1 MYLYLYLYSTG
12 VAPVDE
18 HHSNTSGR
26 PHCSQ
31 PASSL
36 QGASSFKYN
45 LLWNTTITS
54 PILKYNLYT
63 VLHRE
68 TTSISP
74 KDKLGLK
81 MHSFKVPANSRP
93 MSSSRRRWDYTWLFF
108 LSCFAKLMI
117 IKQSWWLSNIISMN
131 IISRTQDPRKQIFR
145 VENPPQTCWWL
156 SNKLMIKGFSMN
168 IGPSIKDPGSQEP
181 KSELKIPPAQT
192 CRRFPPGEDLRR
204 HRRRFHRLQFAKTC
218 YWRLWG
224 LEVKKTKS
232 NQMQYPGL
240 PVLHYRCS
248 YK

>member
-1 MYLYLYLYSTG
+1 MCLHLYLYLYLYSTG

-81 MHSFKVPANSRP
+81 IHSFKVPANSRP

-181 KSELKIPPAQT
+181 NSELKIPPAPP
-192 CRRFPPGEDLRR
+192 RRAAD
-204 HRRRFHRLQFAKTC
+204 FHLAKICGGIVAVFIVCNLPRLAIGGFEV
-218 YWRLWG
+218 WR
-224 LEVKKTKS
+224 
-232 NQMQYPGL
+232 
-240 PVLHYRCS
+240 
-248 YK
+248 